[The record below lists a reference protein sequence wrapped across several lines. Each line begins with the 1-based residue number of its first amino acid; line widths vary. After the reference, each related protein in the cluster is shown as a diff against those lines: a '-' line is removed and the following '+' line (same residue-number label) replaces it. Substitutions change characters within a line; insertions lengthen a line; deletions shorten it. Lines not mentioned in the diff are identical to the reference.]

1 MIIFHFLQTNIFGIV
16 TSNLIVIH
24 MLFSIEE
31 KVIKLKLV
39 FQELCISLRVLTDNV
54 CYRINKEDWELS
66 ISSYI
71 AFVCV
76 RFHGVLELARA
87 P

>member
-1 MIIFHFLQTNIFGIV
+1 MIYFSFLQTSVVGIV

-24 MLFSIEE
+24 MLSSIEE

-54 CYRINKEDWELS
+54 CYRINKED
-66 ISSYI
+66 
-71 AFVCV
+71 
-76 RFHGVLELARA
+76 
-87 P
+87 

>member
-1 MIIFHFLQTNIFGIV
+1 MIVFHFLQTNIFGIV

-54 CYRINKEDWELS
+54 CYRINKED
-66 ISSYI
+66 
-71 AFVCV
+71 
-76 RFHGVLELARA
+76 
-87 P
+87 